1 MAIFFDAPVDPVD
14 LTEFVRRVPTP
25 SNLGLQSMFPSTVRD
40 TTKVNFREITKKN
53 RAARFRAPDGRI
65 HVADRDGATDKV
77 VNMLPLSDSRNQGE
91 YETLQLEM
99 ARLGGTR
106 TEALANA
113 IYNDAEDLTRYT
125 QNRVELALGDVL
137 TDGKFTPNLHDE
149 LAGVEIDFGVPASHL
164 ITLAGNQTWTAGN
177 AATADALATLTAACD
192 QYEVTNGD
200 RPGWAMT
207 SRSVLRALESQVSLI
222 NAVYGAQMGRTSI
235 PMSDLLSTFD
245 NRGIPTDWRTNETKI
260 DVDGVNTRV
269 IPEDLVILGPSNPED
284 LLEFRYGLTAT
295 ALELVDSSHVEFG
308 FSQAPGIVGCVVK
321 EGPPLRKFTF
331 VDAIGIPLLK
341 DAKKLMVVKVR

>member
-14 LTEFVRRVPTP
+14 LTEFTRLVPAP
-25 SNLGLQSMFPSTVRD
+25 SNLALQGMFPSTVRD

-91 YETLQLEM
+91 YEVLQQEM

-113 IYNDAEDLTRYT
+113 IYNDAEDLTRYVK
-125 QNRVELALGDVL
+125 NRVELALGDVL

-149 LAGVEIDFGVPASHL
+149 FAGVEVDFGVPANHL
-164 ITLAGNQTWTAGN
+164 ITLAGNQQWTQAN
-177 AATADALATLTAACD
+177 AATANGLESLIAACD
-192 QYEVTNGD
+192 VYEETTGE
-200 RPGWAMT
+200 RPGFAIT
-207 SRSVLRALESQVSLI
+207 SRANIRNLERQAGII

-235 PMSDLLSTFD
+235 GLNDMLSTFD
-245 NRGIPTDWRTNETKI
+245 SKGVPTQWITNETKI
-260 DVDGVNTRV
+260 DVDGVSTRV
-269 IPEDLVILGPSNPED
+269 IPEDVVILGPSNPED

-295 ALELVDSSHVEFG
+295 ALELVNSQRVEFG
-308 FSQAPGIVGCVVK
+308 FSQAPGIVGVVVK
-321 EGPPLRKFTF
+321 EGPPFRKFTF

>member
-1 MAIFFDAPVDPVD
+1 MAIFYDAPVDPVD

-25 SNLGLQSMFPSTVRD
+25 DSLQLQGMFPSVVRD
-40 TTKVNFREITKKN
+40 TTKVNFQEITKRN
-53 RAARFRAPDGRI
+53 RSARFRAPDGRI

-91 YETLQLEM
+91 YETLQQEM

-106 TEALANA
+106 IEALANA
-113 IYNDAEDLTRYT
+113 IYNDAEDLTRYM

-149 LAGVEIDFGVPASHL
+149 LGGVEVDFGVPSGHL
-164 ITLAGNQTWTAGN
+164 TTLAGDQTWTEAN
-177 AATADALATLTAACD
+177 AATANGLDALQSAADVYEATTG
-192 QYEVTNGD
+192 E
-200 RPGWAMT
+200 RPGFALT
-207 SRSVLRALESQVSLI
+207 SRANIRNLERQTSII

-235 PMSDLLSTFD
+235 PLSDMLSTFES
-245 NRGIPTDWRTNETKI
+245 RGIPTDWRTNETQI

-269 IPEDLVILGPSNPED
+269 IPDNVVIMGPANPSDLV
-284 LLEFRYGLTAT
+284 EFRYGLTAT
-295 ALELVDSSHVEFG
+295 ALELVNSNQVEFG
-308 FSQAPGIVGCVVK
+308 FSQAPGVTGVVIK
-321 EGPPLRKFTF
+321 EGPPFRKFTF

-341 DAKKLMVVKVR
+341 DAKKLMVVTVR